1 MNKRNVATLLWFLMG
16 WSLALVLAAFAGLP
30 SILAPVLAIGL
41 GALVRWDPNHLLWPS
56 APIARRV
63 RPMNELAHELENN
76 AANRA
81 VAGSD
86 RTRT

>member
-41 GALVRWDPNHLLWPS
+41 GRLSGGTR
-56 APIARRV
+56 ITFYGRRPQL
-63 RPMNELAHELENN
+63 RG
-76 AANRA
+76 
-81 VAGSD
+81 GSG
-86 RTRT
+86 R